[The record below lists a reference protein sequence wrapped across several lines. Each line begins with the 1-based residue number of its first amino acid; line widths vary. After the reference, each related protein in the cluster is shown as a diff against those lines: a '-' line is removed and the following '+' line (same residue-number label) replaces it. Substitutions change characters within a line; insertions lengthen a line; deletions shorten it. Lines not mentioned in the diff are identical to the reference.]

1 MEPLKTATHRS
12 ADTEHS
18 EKRDS
23 TYDIENVKNALG
35 GELPDAITAC
45 VGGGSNAAGF
55 FSGLLNDPV
64 EIYGVEH
71 YGIS

>member
-1 MEPLKTATHRS
+1 MRFQQFLEMT
-12 ADTEHS
+12 
-18 EKRDS
+18 
-23 TYDIENVKNALG
+23 

-71 YGIS
+71 YGIR

>member
-1 MEPLKTATHRS
+1 MRFQQFLEMT
-12 ADTEHS
+12 
-18 EKRDS
+18 
-23 TYDIENVKNALG
+23 

-45 VGGGSNAAGF
+45 VGGGSNVAGF